1 MADEDAAARE
11 LGIQPNLSMDDLR
24 DVYNVLFR
32 LGISEP
38 SVILNVLDLA
48 GVWLC
53 STCTRSEYVRVMDTD
68 LVYVAVQALN
78 APIRAVTF
86 ITESHD
92 QGWSSYSS
100 DHNTYRNCWSWFD
113 ASIEG
118 SSMRK
123 YVQANVHA
131 SDVRRRHVNT

>member
-38 SVILNVLDLA
+38 SLILEILDLA
-48 GVWLC
+48 GFWLC

-68 LVYVAVQALN
+68 LVYVAV
-78 APIRAVTF
+78 
-86 ITESHD
+86 
-92 QGWSSYSS
+92 
-100 DHNTYRNCWSWFD
+100 
-113 ASIEG
+113 
-118 SSMRK
+118 
-123 YVQANVHA
+123 
-131 SDVRRRHVNT
+131 